1 MKTNLPIKRKQFAR
15 YIIESGI
22 DVEILEEYAGKE
34 LREDEIFP
42 TLAQKIKA
50 EKRIDVYHRLDII
63 CRDWLM
69 GLGTGVEIP
78 FSHMDIIDAA
88 TGYGFEINSDN
99 DIELILSDYW
109 RFCGEVLAEKIKPFY
124 VI

>member
-1 MKTNLPIKRKQFAR
+1 
-15 YIIESGI
+15 
-22 DVEILEEYAGKE
+22 
-34 LREDEIFP
+34 
-42 TLAQKIKA
+42 
-50 EKRIDVYHRLDII
+50 
-63 CRDWLM
+63 M

-78 FSHMDIIDAA
+78 FSHIDIIDVA
-88 TGYGFEINSDN
+88 GYGFEINSDN